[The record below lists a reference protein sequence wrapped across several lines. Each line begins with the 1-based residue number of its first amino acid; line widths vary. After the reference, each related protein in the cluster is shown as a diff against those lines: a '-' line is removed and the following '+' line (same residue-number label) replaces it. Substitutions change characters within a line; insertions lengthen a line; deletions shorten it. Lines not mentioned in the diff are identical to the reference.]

1 MKNPKSYMLS
11 TKYMFLIILFIFAFG
26 ERVLF
31 DFGPNIELITMAMI
45 LTSFYL
51 GKKESFWLT
60 FAIIALSDR
69 IIGNSNIFLFTWSGF
84 LIPALLSSVF
94 IQKILKK
101 LVTGYRLPVTVITL
115 SSVALASNLFFYF
128 WTNFGVWF
136 LGNMYPKTVIGLA
149 MSYINALPFL
159 RYQAIS
165 TLVFV
170 PAGFLL
176 TESAVYLSHKYHLK
190 EKFDQVLS
198 LKFI

>member
-69 IIGNSNIFLFTWSGF
+69 FIGNSNIFLFTWSGF

-159 RYQAIS
+159 RYQLIS
-165 TLVFV
+165 TLIFI
-170 PAGFLL
+170 PAGFVL
-176 TESAVYLSHKYHLK
+176 TETVI
-190 EKFDQVLS
+190 S
-198 LKFI
+198 LIKNYQARIRVQGIG